1 MSYFTPLGM
10 VFPLAITILIVR
22 GWSELNAGELG
33 GTQVGDSAA
42 EDDGPLGVLTA
53 DGLAVF

>member
-1 MSYFTPLGM
+1 
-10 VFPLAITILIVR
+10 LIVR

-42 EDDGPLGVLTA
+42 EDDGALGVLTA

>member
-1 MSYFTPLGM
+1 M

-33 GTQVGDSAA
+33 GTQVGDSAG
-42 EDDGPLGVLTA
+42 EDDGALGLLTA
-53 DGLAVF
+53 DGLGLC